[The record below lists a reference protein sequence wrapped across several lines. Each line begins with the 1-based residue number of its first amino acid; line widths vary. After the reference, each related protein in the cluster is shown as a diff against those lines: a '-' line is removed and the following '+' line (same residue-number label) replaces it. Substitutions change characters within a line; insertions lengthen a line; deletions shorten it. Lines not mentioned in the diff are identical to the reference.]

1 MTTSDNT
8 LDTISDPYFIS
19 AAAGLET
26 PSGRLLVHPI
36 EDGPWEEWISCGQV
50 PGEAD
55 DKLYKSKWYR
65 KGRIGTLVQLG
76 DTE

>member
-1 MTTSDNT
+1 MTTIENTVDTVSDA
-8 LDTISDPYFIS
+8 YFIS
-19 AAAGLET
+19 AAAGMET
-26 PSGRLLVHPI
+26 PSGRVLVQPVV
-36 EDGPWEEWISCGQV
+36 DGPWEEWISCGQV

-65 KGRIGTLVQLG
+65 KGRAGTLVQMR